1 MTVRA
6 FKTEGPQAD
15 KVIRLEFSRDVTTTT
30 ADSVTVIMPAG
41 AYGKGRWTD
50 SGVSWTITTDVD
62 GAEDPVMEVEHSLM
76 PTGYDE
82 SKHWVPDSKSPF
94 AAPSN
99 GVETHLIHRIRFTDV
114 FGDNYSKSTDMRAT
128 VILIS
133 NYELLPEIS

>member
-6 FKTEGPQAD
+6 FKTVGPQAD

-30 ADSVTVIMPAG
+30 ADSVTIKMPAG
-41 AYGKGRWTD
+41 AFGKGRWTD

-76 PTGYDE
+76 PEGDE
-82 SKHWVPDSKSPF
+82 VNYWVPDSKSPF

-99 GVETHLIHRIRFTDV
+99 GVENHLIHRVRFTDV
-114 FGDNYSKSTDMRAT
+114 FDDNYSKSTDMRAT